1 MSNAYTLPDDI
12 CRCHDA
18 TCQRHEECLRWLA
31 RKSGTPDGRCDHE
44 DTLRIGNDCSSFKP
58 VEPDAPFCGCGD

>member
-1 MSNAYTLPDDI
+1 MSNTYTLPDVI

-31 RKSGTPDGRCDHE
+31 RKTGTHNGWEADA
-44 DTLRIGNDCSSFKP
+44 DTLRIGNDCSSYMS